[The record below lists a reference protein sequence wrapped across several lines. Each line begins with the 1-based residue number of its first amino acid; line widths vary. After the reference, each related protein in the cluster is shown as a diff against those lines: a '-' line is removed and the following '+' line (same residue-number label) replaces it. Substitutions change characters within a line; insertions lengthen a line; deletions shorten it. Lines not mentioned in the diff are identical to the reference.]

1 MEMPQEFAR
10 ELEGLGCIDLIVHAN
25 RCVRVRNRHA
35 GCHACAQACVSG
47 CISIANNEI
56 SIDAEKCIGCGTC
69 CTACPTCALEACNPN
84 DAALLAQGRAVMA
97 AAGGQVVIA
106 ARQTLLAQKG
116 RVAADKVLQIAN
128 LGRVDEAFL
137 VRLAAEGAR
146 NVTLVAPTTDD
157 EVLAAG
163 DAMAREVCANAN
175 TLLRAWG
182 SAAKIEV
189 VREFPKHVL
198 ASGGDSHVPE
208 PYWSEHAP
216 ADRAAVETRGADCFR
231 RMKVM
236 ADGTLP
242 HFVPDRREELAQA
255 LFEIGEPVGAR
266 METRLWGHVTID
278 PRRCTG
284 CRICATFC
292 PTGALVKY
300 GDERETG
307 VEHTPSD
314 CVRCLCCQ
322 DVCRAGAVHVDA
334 SVDPAAIASGESER
348 FPMPDEGQFRSNS
361 KSIINAVRKM
371 TKTDRIYER

>member
-1 MEMPQEFAR
+1 MPQELAR

-106 ARQTLLAQKG
+106 ARQTFLAQKG
-116 RVAADKVLQIAN
+116 RVAADKVLQVVN

-137 VRLAAEGAR
+137 VRLMAEGAR
-146 NVTLVAPTTDD
+146 SVTLVAPATDD
-157 EVLAAG
+157 EMLAAG

-175 TLLRAWG
+175 TLLAAWG
-182 SAAKIEV
+182 DTAKIEV

-208 PYWSEHAP
+208 PYWSEHVP
-216 ADRAAVETRGADCFR
+216 ADRVAVETRGADCFR

-278 PRRCTG
+278 PQRCTG

-292 PTGALVKY
+292 PTGALIKY
-300 GDERETG
+300 SDERETG

-322 DVCRAGAVHVDA
+322 DVCRTGAIHVDA
-334 SVDPAAIASGESER
+334 SVDPAAIASGASER